1 MGKKNKKSDSSKK
14 GLEGFS
20 TSELKALHEDSFGGT
35 RNARKQ
41 IYRADNPWATGQPGD
56 PFART
61 RVGADGRRRPTR
73 AQAKENLEQIYNV
86 PGDPNKPNWV
96 KVRDAMG
103 LKSVDSQS
111 DLNAMHREVHLE
123 HNRRHT
129 EKATKGLKKRIS
141 ELENRPVPTA
151 QPEASKPEAE
161 KAAEKPTGLEPPAA
175 PDRPSMF
182 ENQVENGNKGFDVS
196 KYDWAPA
203 GGAEAPGQAEYA
215 KAKEK
220 AQAFSN
226 KSGSNIDYTFENGS
240 YGDQPEA
247 GSDQYGNAT
256 PDKVKEE
263 HASDLLNKYK
273 SDLVSSGK

>member
-1 MGKKNKKSDSSKK
+1 M
-14 GLEGFS
+14 
-20 TSELKALHEDSFGGT
+20 
-35 RNARKQ
+35 
-41 IYRADNPWATGQPGD
+41 
-56 PFART
+56 
-61 RVGADGRRRPTR
+61 
-73 AQAKENLEQIYNV
+73 
-86 PGDPNKPNWV
+86 
-96 KVRDAMG
+96 
-103 LKSVDSQS
+103 
-111 DLNAMHREVHLE
+111 HLE

-129 EKATKGLKKRIS
+129 KKATKGLEKRIG

-151 QPEASKPEAE
+151 QPEAKPEV
-161 KAAEKPTGLEPPAA
+161 A
-175 PDRPSMF
+175 PEDKGPKDYLNLPEQPKPSMLDDQI
-182 ENQVENGNKGFDVS
+182 NNGNKGFDAS

-203 GGAEAPGQAEYA
+203 GGSEAPGQAEYA

-256 PDKVKEE
+256 PDKAKEE